1 MPRHLQPWHTTHWLS
16 SPPMADVRTQREEK
30 HQPNLPPSPLSPSH
44 GISFPPSSSYQ
55 HIAQFSPF
63 PTAYT
68 ALVFPHL
75 NLDLTLL
82 LPISSSSSLSSS
94 AFISCATPGPL
105 VTELAADERE
115 EFSPPFFCFYKL
127 FTSSGSQRTGE
138 INLSVVLH
146 CSNTDPAASIWS
158 CDAVSL
164 QGQRRSAAKALQ
176 LYVSWLMMKAEL
188 YCLV

>member
-1 MPRHLQPWHTTHWLS
+1 
-16 SPPMADVRTQREEK
+16 MAEVRTQREEK

-44 GISFPPSSSYQ
+44 GISFPPSASYQ

-68 ALVFPHL
+68 ALC
-75 NLDLTLL
+75 L

-94 AFISCATPGPL
+94 AFIFCTTPDPL

-115 EFSPPFFCFYKL
+115 EFSPPFFCFCEL

-158 CDAVSL
+158 CDVVSL
-164 QGQRRSAAKALQ
+164 QGQRRSAVVALQ

-188 YCLV
+188 YCLVQWRTDVDANNRLIKSLVGGL